1 MKIIE
6 TKGNQ
11 KMMNRENAKVLS
23 CNINHDYRYNILIS
37 KQSMVSLQNF
47 SYLCIIM

>member
-11 KMMNRENAKVLS
+11 KMMHRENAKVLT
-23 CNINHDYRYNILIS
+23 CNINHDYRYKILIS

>member
-1 MKIIE
+1 MQIIE

-11 KMMNRENAKVLS
+11 DLMNRENTKVLS
-23 CNINHDYRYNILIS
+23 CNINHDYRYKFIIS

-47 SYLCIIM
+47 SYLCIIV